1 MENEIDAAPKHGIK
15 PASITR
21 PHQLAAAVIVAGIV
35 LGAFFIGAAKVLEQP
50 PWAAGVL
57 VLAAIG
63 SGLGGMAAAYRLI
76 TTHRDALQDDPHYAQ
91 SQTAR
96 KKALE
101 DQIKEQKKQLSQQ
114 EKLAEQ
120 RLSVTLEYFD
130 VVSEQMQIKKPER
143 ARLKR
148 ALRETIRADEDLLLQ
163 HQAKNL
169 LLEADEVFKG
179 SKSEQPLHIATLG
192 SQLQFV
198 RYQHLNRV
206 YANFVHEDIK
216 QVDLAA
222 EIHRVSSVLI
232 PARSQINMPNP
243 PIFVQAT
250 LGILEVV
257 LSELL
262 MNARDYSL
270 KDSKILFEVARV
282 PGAVLVVI
290 KNALP
295 QGVIV
300 SEDWFTQGY
309 RGAASP
315 EVATSGLGLGLPL
328 VRRLMSLIGGSAVM
342 SQEETFAKMI
352 LTFRTKTSTP

>member
-1 MENEIDAAPKHGIK
+1 MANEIDSGPEHGIK

-35 LGAFFIGAAKVLEQP
+35 LGAFFIGAAKVLDQP

-57 VLAAIG
+57 VLAAVS

-76 TTHRDALQDDPHYAQ
+76 TAHRDALQDDTHYAQ
-91 SQTAR
+91 SQKAR
-96 KKALE
+96 KKVLE

-130 VVSEQMQIKKPER
+130 LVSEQIEIRKPER

-163 HQAKNL
+163 HQAKSL
-169 LLEADEVFKG
+169 LLEADEVFRS
-179 SKSEQPLHIATLG
+179 SKSEQPILIATLG
-192 SQLQFV
+192 SRLEFA

-206 YANFVHEDIK
+206 YADLVHEDIK

-232 PARSQINMPNP
+232 PERTQISMPNP

-257 LSELL
+257 LSELIV
-262 MNARDYSL
+262 NARSYSQ
-270 KDSKILFEVARV
+270 KDSKILFEVEIANGSV
-282 PGAVLVVI
+282 YVAI
-290 KNALP
+290 KNELP
-295 QGVIV
+295 VGVIV

-309 RGAASP
+309 RGATSP
-315 EVATSGLGLGLPL
+315 EVATSGRGLGLPL
-328 VRRLMSLIGGSAVM
+328 VRRMMSLIDGNAVM
-342 SQEETFAKMI
+342 TQEESFAKMT
-352 LTFRTKTSTP
+352 LTFRTGTAIP